1 MLISKS
7 EIIMKPKK
15 ITSLNEIVDSK
26 SIRYTSVIKSKI
38 LNPLIGP
45 NQKSNIID

>member
-1 MLISKS
+1 MLIPKS

-15 ITSLNEIVDSK
+15 ITSPNEFVDSK
-26 SIRYTSVIKSKI
+26 SIHYNIVIKSKI